1 MKNTNESRLDL
12 LESHLS
18 HIEKQV
24 EELNEV
30 IINQARDIKRLQTI
44 TQRLRDSV
52 ETTEVERMKSTNP
65 KPPHYQ

>member
-1 MKNTNESRLDL
+1 MKNTSESRLDR

-24 EELNEV
+24 EELNGV
-30 IINQARDIKRLQTI
+30 IISQARDIKRLQTI

>member
-1 MKNTNESRLDL
+1 MKNTSESRLDR

-24 EELNEV
+24 EELNGV
-30 IINQARDIKRLQTI
+30 IINQAREIKRLQTI

>member
-1 MKNTNESRLDL
+1 MKNTSESRLDL

-24 EELNEV
+24 EELNGV
-30 IINQARDIKRLQTI
+30 IINQARDIKRLHTI

-52 ETTEVERMKSTNP
+52 ETTEVERIKFTNP

>member
-1 MKNTNESRLDL
+1 MNNTSESRLDR

-24 EELNEV
+24 EELNGV

>member
-1 MKNTNESRLDL
+1 MKNTSESRLDR

-24 EELNEV
+24 EELNGV

>member
-1 MKNTNESRLDL
+1 MKNTNESRLDR

-24 EELNEV
+24 EELNGV

>member
-1 MKNTNESRLDL
+1 MKNTSESRLDL

-24 EELNEV
+24 EELNGV

>member
-1 MKNTNESRLDL
+1 MKNTIDSRLDR
-12 LESHLS
+12 LETHLS

-24 EELNEV
+24 EELNGV
-30 IINQARDIKRLQTI
+30 IIDQARDIKRLQTI

>member
-1 MKNTNESRLDL
+1 MKNTSESRLDR
-12 LESHLS
+12 LESHIS

-24 EELNEV
+24 EELNGV
-30 IINQARDIKRLQTI
+30 IVNQARDIKRLQTI

>member
-1 MKNTNESRLDL
+1 MKNTSESRLDR

-24 EELNEV
+24 EELNGV

-52 ETTEVERMKSTNP
+52 ESTEVERMKSTNP

>member
-1 MKNTNESRLDL
+1 MKNTSDTRLDR

-24 EELNEV
+24 EELNGV

>member
-1 MKNTNESRLDL
+1 MKNTSESRLDR

-24 EELNEV
+24 EELNGV

-52 ETTEVERMKSTNP
+52 ETDEVERMKSTNP

>member
-1 MKNTNESRLDL
+1 MIDSRLDRI
-12 LESHLS
+12 ESHLA

-24 EELNEV
+24 EDLNQV
-30 IINQARDIKRLQTI
+30 IINQARDLKRLQTI

>member
-24 EELNEV
+24 EELNGV

>member
-1 MKNTNESRLDL
+1 MIDSRLDRI
-12 LESHLS
+12 ESHLA
-18 HIEKQV
+18 HMEKQV
-24 EELNEV
+24 EDLNQV
-30 IINQARDIKRLQTI
+30 IINQARDLKRLQTI

>member
-1 MKNTNESRLDL
+1 MKNTSESRLDR

-24 EELNEV
+24 EELNGV
-30 IINQARDIKRLQTI
+30 IINQARDIKRLQAI

-52 ETTEVERMKSTNP
+52 ESTEVERMKSTNP

>member
-1 MKNTNESRLDL
+1 MKKIIDSRLDR

-24 EELNEV
+24 EELNGV

-52 ETTEVERMKSTNP
+52 ETTEVERMKSTNA

>member
-1 MKNTNESRLDL
+1 MKSTSESRLDR

-24 EELNEV
+24 EELNGV
-30 IINQARDIKRLQTI
+30 IINQAREIKRLQTI

-52 ETTEVERMKSTNP
+52 ESTEVERMKSTNP

>member
-1 MKNTNESRLDL
+1 MKDTSESRLDR

-24 EELNEV
+24 EELNGV